1 MSEEERE
8 AEETKPQEESLQGWR
23 DHGFPGGALGVV
35 ILVAVAFGAGYL
47 AYWLAGAL
55 MYR

>member
-1 MSEEERE
+1 MSEEDRKTDDPLPE
-8 AEETKPQEESLQGWR
+8 EESLQGWR
-23 DHGFPGGALGVV
+23 DHGFPGGFLGVLV
-35 ILVAVAFGAGYL
+35 LVAVAFGAGYL

>member
-1 MSEEERE
+1 MSEEDQDT
-8 AEETKPQEESLQGWR
+8 EETTPREESLQGWR
-23 DHGFPGGALGVV
+23 DHGFPGGFLGVV
-35 ILVAVAFGAGYL
+35 LLVAVAFGAGYL